1 MGFPELNVIKSPNYH
16 PIRDTIRAI
25 PHLLKYLTHIV
36 ILLVFGLV
44 TNIIPRT
51 PYTIYN
57 ILFIQI
63 LVSITSFYFI
73 YINPK
78 TLVLKTPNQK
88 VIAKPNKLKQLDI
101 FTHQI
106 PLIIMLYL
114 YYSYIK
120 LPIINNL
127 TPLTSLTPQTI
138 TKPKINY
145 NIIITFII
153 LYMTIVDVKKL
164 YKISYTPLLMSL
176 LLTILIFKF
185 IL

>member
-1 MGFPELNVIKSPNYH
+1 MVLPELNVIKSPNYH

-51 PYTIYN
+51 PNLIYN
-57 ILFIQI
+57 ILFLQI

-73 YINPK
+73 YISPK

-88 VIAKPNKLKQLDI
+88 VIAKPNKLRQLDV

-106 PLIIMLYL
+106 PLLIMLYL
-114 YYSYIK
+114 YYIYIK
-120 LPIINNL
+120 LPIIQNQ
-127 TPLTSLTPQTI
+127 TSLI
-138 TKPKINY
+138 TPKINY
-145 NIIITFII
+145 NIMIPFII
-153 LYMTIVDVKKL
+153 LYITIVDVKKIYNL
-164 YKISYTPLLMSL
+164 SYTPLLMSL

>member
-1 MGFPELNVIKSPNYH
+1 MTFPELNIIKSPNYH

-36 ILLVFGLV
+36 ILLVFGLI

-57 ILFIQI
+57 ILFLQI

-114 YYSYIK
+114 YYSYIR

-127 TPLTSLTPQTI
+127 TSQTSLTTL

-145 NIIITFII
+145 NIMITFII
-153 LYMTIVDVKKL
+153 LYITIVDVKKL
-164 YKISYTPLLMSL
+164 YNLSYTPLLMSL